1 MSVPVNSERII
12 GFRDRGFNSFRHDLL
27 IGKTDQSVMQTELL
41 ETFLDLCETRSFNRT
56 ADRLGVTQSTISG
69 RIKALEAELGRALFT
84 RSRSGTELTLEGLK
98 FEPHARA
105 LRHSWNEAVHATQS
119 AGTAAMR
126 LRIGMQHDLTGAMI
140 GAWVREF
147 RTALPD
153 TAFYIEADYSIAMA
167 ADLLS
172 GALDFGMMYTARV
185 HPDLYFETLGEI
197 SYLMIST
204 GPTRLADIDP
214 EHYVATNFSPAFGQS
229 HASLLPALADAPIS
243 SGESTTVA
251 GLLSSLGGAGYVI
264 EPMARELVATGRARH
279 VSDAPVIQQMVHA
292 GVHVR
297 NRHRPMHRRL
307 LQLLRGHFAAR
318 GGRNRR

>member
-1 MSVPVNSERII
+1 MQS
-12 GFRDRGFNSFRHDLL
+12 DL
-27 IGKTDQSVMQTELL
+27 V
-41 ETFLDLCETRSFNRT
+41 ETFLDLCDTRSFNRT
-56 ADRLGVTQSTISG
+56 ADRLGVTQSTVSG
-69 RIKALEAELGRALFT
+69 RIKALEVELGRPLFT
-84 RSRSGTELTLEGLK
+84 RSRAGTELTLEGLK

-105 LRHSWNEAVHATQS
+105 LRHSWNEAVHATRS

-140 GAWVREF
+140 GGWVREF
-147 RTALPD
+147 RAALPD

-185 HPDLYFETLGEI
+185 HPDLHFETLGELP
-197 SYLMIST
+197 YLMIST
-204 GPTRLADIDP
+204 EAGRLSEIDP
-214 EHYVATNFSPAFGQS
+214 DRYIATNFSSAFGQS
-229 HASLLPALADAPIS
+229 HAALLPALSDAPVS

-251 GLLSSLGGAGYVI
+251 GLMFSLGGTGYLI
-264 EPMARELVATGRARH
+264 EEMAREHVAAGRARL
-279 VSDAPVIQQMVHA
+279 VSDAPVILQSVHA

-307 LQLLRGHFAAR
+307 MQLLRSHFAAR
-318 GGRNRR
+318 PGRKRR

>member
-1 MSVPVNSERII
+1 MSVPVNSARII

-147 RTALPD
+147 RAALPD

-204 GPTRLADIDP
+204 GPTRLAEIDP
-214 EHYVATNFSPAFGQS
+214 EHYVATNFSPASGS
-229 HASLLPALADAPIS
+229 RMHPCCPRLPMRRFPAVKAR
-243 SGESTTVA
+243 
-251 GLLSSLGGAGYVI
+251 LSRVCC
-264 EPMARELVATGRARH
+264 
-279 VSDAPVIQQMVHA
+279 
-292 GVHVR
+292 
-297 NRHRPMHRRL
+297 RRW
-307 LQLLRGHFAAR
+307 AAR
-318 GGRNRR
+318 VM

>member
-1 MSVPVNSERII
+1 
-12 GFRDRGFNSFRHDLL
+12 
-27 IGKTDQSVMQTELL
+27 MQTDLI
-41 ETFLDLCETRSFNRT
+41 ETFLDLCDTRSFNRT
-56 ADRLGVTQSTISG
+56 ADRLGVTQSTVSG

-105 LRHSWNEAVHATQS
+105 LRHSWNEAVHATRS

-147 RTALPD
+147 RAALPD

-172 GALDFGMMYTARV
+172 GTLDFAMMYTARV

-197 SYLMIST
+197 PYRMIST
-204 GPTRLADIDP
+204 EVARVGDVDP
-214 EHYVATNFSPAFGQS
+214 NRYIATNFSPAFGQS
-229 HASLLPALADAPIS
+229 HAALLPALVEAPVS
-243 SGESTTVA
+243 SGSSTTVA
-251 GLLSSLGGAGYVI
+251 GLLHSLGGSAYVI
-264 EPMARELVATGRARH
+264 EQMARDHVAAGQARF
-279 VSDAPVIQQMVHA
+279 VTDAPVITQSVHA

-307 LQLLRGHFAAR
+307 LQTLRRHFAGSAR
-318 GGRNRR
+318 ADRVRR